1 MRVNNSQR
9 EKDKKKK
16 KKKAS
21 IEAEIFR
28 IVEKSLDVALKKSL
42 DEIFKD
48 FK

>member
-1 MRVNNSQR
+1 MRIQ
-9 EKDKKKK
+9 KDKEKKKK

-28 IVEKSLDVALKKSL
+28 IVEKSLDVALKQAIDDL
-42 DEIFKD
+42 FKG